1 MVRRRLPLR
10 REKDKIP
17 CGRQSVTFPPLR
29 CATLLALPLL
39 ISFSAWA
46 QTPERLTIDW
56 NRTLLIS
63 RTTPTLQVVVNPMLG
78 RGSPIHD
85 GTFAALKDL
94 GADFVRYV
102 PWLPYPRLAVAELE
116 PPTKDHTSWDFSQ
129 IDPMTL
135 DFLAATQGHST
146 ILNFSTS
153 PAWLYRSAKPV
164 TYPADPDKVDW
175 DYTQGTELIDPTG
188 AQLGDY
194 YARLVSWYTRGG
206 FTDENGVRHTSGYHY
221 SIPYWEVLNEVE
233 AEHTM
238 TPEQYTARYDAIVSA
253 IHAVSP
259 ATKFMGLALAD
270 PSGEPQFFE
279 YFLDHAH
286 HRPGVPLDYIS
297 YHFYATPTGEQ
308 GPDQW
313 QYTFFDEAERFLT
326 TVRYIEA
333 IRKRLS
339 PETKSDCDEL
349 GVILPTDNTPNDASI
364 VIPPRYW
371 NAAGA
376 LYAYLY
382 LSLAQQGIE
391 VAGESQLVGYPS
403 QYPSVSMMDWKTAKP
418 NARYWVLRLLHDHFH
433 PGDTL
438 VATTPGNGDFAAQ
451 GFTTPAGRKIL
462 LVNKRNR
469 TIRIALPAG
478 LAVKHALVVDEAT
491 GEGPA
496 RTVAADGS
504 TLELAPFAVMV
515 AELR

>member
-1 MVRRRLPLR
+1 MKSSLLR
-10 REKDKIP
+10 R
-17 CGRQSVTFPPLR
+17 
-29 CATLLALPLL
+29 ATLLALPLL
-39 ISFSAWA
+39 ATFSAPA
-46 QTPERLTIDW
+46 QTPERLTVDW
-56 NRTLLIS
+56 NRTTNVS
-63 RTTPTLQVVVNPMLG
+63 RTTPTLQVVVNPMLR

-85 GTFAALKDL
+85 ASFAALKDL

-116 PPTKDHTSWDFSQ
+116 PPTKDRTSWDFSL

-135 DFLAATQGHST
+135 DFFAATEGHST

-153 PAWLYRSAKPV
+153 PAWLYRTDKPV
-164 TYPADPDKVDW
+164 TYPSDPNQVDW
-175 DYTQGTELIDPTG
+175 NYTQGTELVDPTG
-188 AQLGDY
+188 TQLGAY

-206 FTDENGVRHTSGYHY
+206 FTDENGLRHTSGYHF

-233 AEHTM
+233 SEHTM

-259 ATKFMGLALAD
+259 ATKFVGLALAD
-270 PSGEPQFFE
+270 PSDEPEFFQ
-279 YFLDHAH
+279 YFLNHAH
-286 HRPGVPLDYIS
+286 HLSGIPIDYIS
-297 YHFYATPTGEQ
+297 YHFYATPTREQ
-308 GPDQW
+308 TADQW
-313 QYTFFDEAERFLT
+313 QYTFFDQADRFLT

-339 PETKSDCDEL
+339 PETKTDADEL
-349 GVILPTDNTPNDASI
+349 GVILPTDNTPNDANI

-418 NARYWVLRLLHDHFH
+418 NARYWVLRLIHDHCH
-433 PGDTL
+433 PGDKL
-438 VATTPGNGDFAAQ
+438 VATTPGDADFAAQ
-451 GFTTPAGRKIL
+451 AFTTPAGRAIL

-478 LAVKHALVVDEAT
+478 LAVTQAQVVDEAS

-496 RTVAADGS
+496 RTVAAGGN

-515 AELR
+515 AKVQ

>member
-1 MVRRRLPLR
+1 VPFPLP
-10 REKDKIP
+10 
-17 CGRQSVTFPPLR
+17 R

-39 ISFSAWA
+39 LAIAAAPPARA
-46 QTPERLTIDW
+46 QEPERLTIDW
-56 NRTLLIS
+56 NRTTIVS
-63 RTTPTLQVVVNPMLG
+63 RTTPTLQAVVNPMLR

-85 GTFAALKDL
+85 ASFAALKDL

-116 PPTKDHTSWDFSQ
+116 PPAKGHTSWDFSL
-129 IDPMTL
+129 IDPLMQ
-135 DFLAATQGHST
+135 DFFAATAGHST
-146 ILNFSTS
+146 IVNFSTL
-153 PAWLYRSAKPV
+153 PAWLYRTAKPV
-164 TYPADPDKVDW
+164 TWPADPNQVDW
-175 DYTQGTELIDPTG
+175 NYTQGTELVDPTG
-188 AQLGDY
+188 AQLGGY
-194 YARLVSWYTRGG
+194 YARLVSWYTQGG

-221 SIPYWEVLNEVE
+221 SLPYWEVLNEVE
-233 AEHTM
+233 AEHSM

-279 YFLDHAH
+279 YFLNHAH
-286 HRPGVPLDYIS
+286 HRPGIPLDFIS
-297 YHFYATPTGEQ
+297 YHFYATPTREQ
-308 GPDQW
+308 TADQW
-313 QYTFFDEAERFLT
+313 QYTFFDQAERFLT

-339 PETKSDCDEL
+339 PETKTDADEL

-364 VIPPRYW
+364 AIAPRYW

-418 NARYWVLRLLHDHFH
+418 NARYWVLRLLHDHCH

-438 VATTPGNGDFAAQ
+438 IATTPGDADFAAQ
-451 GFTTPAGRKIL
+451 AFTATAGRAIL

-469 TIRIALPAG
+469 TVRIALPAG
-478 LAVKHALVVDEAT
+478 LAVRQVQVVDEAS

-496 RTVAADGS
+496 RTVAANGS
-504 TLELAPFAVMV
+504 TLELGPFAVMV
-515 AELR
+515 AEMQ

>member
-1 MVRRRLPLR
+1 VFYPLP
-10 REKDKIP
+10 
-17 CGRQSVTFPPLR
+17 GR
-29 CATLLALPLL
+29 ATLLALVLL
-39 ISFSAWA
+39 PAALRA
-46 QTPERLTIDW
+46 QTEAPEPLTIDW
-56 NRTLLIS
+56 SSTTLVA
-63 RTTPTLQVVVNPMLG
+63 RTTPTLQVVVNPMLR

-85 GTFAALKDL
+85 GSFAALKDL

-102 PWLPYPRLAVAELE
+102 PWLPYPRLAVAELD
-116 PPTKDHTSWDFSQ
+116 PPTKDHTSWDFSL
-129 IDPMTL
+129 IDPMML
-135 DFLAATQGHST
+135 DFFAATAGHST
-146 ILNFSTS
+146 IVNFSTT
-153 PAWLYRSAKPV
+153 PAWLYRTARPV
-164 TYPADPDKVDW
+164 TYPADANQVDW
-175 DYTQGTELIDPTG
+175 DYTQGTDLVDPTG
-188 AQLGDY
+188 AQLGAY
-194 YARLVSWYTRGG
+194 YARLVSWYMQGG
-206 FTDENGVRHTSGYHY
+206 FTDENGVRHTSGYHF

-233 AEHTM
+233 AEHSM

-259 ATKFMGLALAD
+259 ATKFIGLALAD

-286 HRPGVPLDYIS
+286 HRPGIPLDYIS
-297 YHFYATPTGEQ
+297 YHFYATPTPEQ
-308 GPDQW
+308 TADQW
-313 QYTFFDEAERFLT
+313 QYTFFDQADRFLT

-339 PETKSDCDEL
+339 PETKTDCDEL
-349 GVILPTDNTPNDASI
+349 GVILPTDNTPNDANI
-364 VIPPRYW
+364 PIPPRYW

-418 NARYWVLRLLHDHFH
+418 NARYWVLRLIHDHFH

-438 VATTPGNGDFAAQ
+438 VATTPGDADFAAQ
-451 GFTTPAGRKIL
+451 AFTTPAGREIL

-469 TIRIALPAG
+469 AIRLALPKG
-478 LAVKHALVVDEAT
+478 LAVSQAWVVDEST

-496 RTVAADGS
+496 RAVTAEGD
-504 TLELAPFAVMV
+504 TLDLAPFAVMV
-515 AELR
+515 AQMP